1 MVFGVASVFGGLVLS
16 YYINSPSGA
25 VIVLF
30 SLAIFIIATTVKA
43 LIIMTKKHST

>member
-30 SLAIFIIATTVKA
+30 SLAIFVTATIAKTLTLLA
-43 LIIMTKKHST
+43 KKRRA